1 MQFIDIAHAA
11 TEHEAT
17 HEAVSGAAQ
26 HSDGVLAGILG
37 SFGITPSQFAA
48 QFITFLVVIIVI
60 WFLILKPITKKM
72 SERQNIIDESL
83 DNAKKIQERVES
95 SASECEL
102 KIAAAKKEATMILEK
117 AHEETKVMKEDM
129 KMEAKKEID
138 VALDQAKKKIT
149 LEKEAAVHEVK
160 AQAADLITSAL
171 EKILSE
177 KVTSLEDKKIVEDM
191 VKKMK

>member
-1 MQFIDIAHAA
+1 M
-11 TEHEAT
+11 T
-17 HEAVSGAAQ
+17 
-26 HSDGVLAGILG
+26 
-37 SFGITPSQFAA
+37 
-48 QFITFLVVIIVI
+48 
-60 WFLILKPITKKM
+60 
-72 SERQNIIDESL
+72 ERQNIIDESL
-83 DNAKKIQERVES
+83 DNAKKIQDRVES
-95 SASECEL
+95 SASECQL
-102 KIAAAKKEATMILEK
+102 KIAEAKKDATMILEK
-117 AHEETKVMKEDM
+117 AHEESMVMKEDM